1 MSNSNI
7 KTKYDIECLAMQG
20 RALASI
26 LTAAVGAEG
35 VTDNDLVLAAGAIE
49 DKFDAVLRAL
59 SQSKHGG

>member
-26 LTAAVGAEG
+26 LTVAVGAEG
-35 VTDNDLVLAAGAIE
+35 VTNDDLTIAASALE
-49 DKFDAVLRAL
+49 DKFRAIWRL
-59 SQSKHGG
+59 